1 MSPIHGP
8 SGNERLS
15 PSTKSITQCVDYIEM
30 ASQGAVTLPRW
41 NNYHLPLTSKRVD
54 V

>member
-30 ASQGAVTLPRW
+30 ASKGRSLSHVG